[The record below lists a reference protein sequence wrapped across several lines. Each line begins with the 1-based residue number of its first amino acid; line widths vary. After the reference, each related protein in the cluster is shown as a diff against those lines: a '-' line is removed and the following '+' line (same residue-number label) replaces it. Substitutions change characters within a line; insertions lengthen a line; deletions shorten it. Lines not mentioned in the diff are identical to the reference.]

1 MLTRNKIKSIFKQT
15 DSCADGRFNCAKLL
29 SNKKYVISSIVLIGL
44 LIVFISYSFAALTP
58 VSSIT
63 VPSTT
68 LSYAG
73 SEEGSWQYTK
83 SAHWL
88 SKNKARINIKVD
100 TIKKKRADYTDVI
113 LVLDTSGSMLGTK
126 LTQVQNDVN
135 ELINDTIPKGNKIA
149 LITFNDIAT
158 VVNDFTDDTTLLQE
172 SINNLTV
179 SGETNY
185 YQALIKVDDV
195 LSTYN
200 KESNRDCVVLFLT
213 DGLPTIDTPN
223 EVSQY
228 KYLKSKYSY
237 LDINGIQYELGDT
250 VLTGIKNITDTQ
262 YLANKENLNEFLY
275 KASLSTAI
283 YDEFTLTDYVDTNY
297 FNLNNVTDINTTF
310 GEATIQNNK
319 VTWDLSGLKSGTDAT
334 LTIDINFNNNLIG
347 VGGIYPT
354 HTKTDILYKI
364 GNTSTTESTTKT
376 TILKDKYTVI
386 YEGNTPAG
394 CVVSNVPGT
403 SNYFVFD
410 TVQKENTIP
419 VCVGYQFQG
428 WKIIT
433 AGVEEVNDDTF
444 IMPEKNVTLRAIWK
458 KLGITKSMDGTVSKV
473 QTLYRLIAD
482 SSIGLDTNVDFNST
496 PTDANSGVYTIA
508 STASDTYP
516 VHYYRG
522 NIDNNNVLFAGF
534 CWKMVRTTST
544 GGVKLIYN
552 GTYEKYTST
561 PISQDKYISIS
572 NDTTYPYTYDTS
584 TNKWTSTNKTN
595 STTGTISFSVA
606 ESGTYVLSYSV
617 SSLANYDKA
626 YFYKDGTQIGE
637 YSGTTSG
644 TISLGKLTSSNVIQ
658 VKYSKNS
665 YTSYNTDSVTF
676 SLDKASGNLVKSC
689 NNTGKDTQ
697 VGTSSFNSSED
708 SVGYMYG
715 TRYTYNGYYF
725 PGIKVLEEY
734 NVYETNYYYGTS
746 ITYSSSTGKY
756 TLQNA
761 EQKSWSDNYS
771 TLTGYYTCQSTS
783 TTCSTVY
790 YIAGATNR
798 FQYVISLSGD
808 VTDPDTQTITLGKG
822 ITDNGNNTY
831 TLTDIVAVKKSDWF
845 TNYNTYKDYY
855 VCRDLTSTTCDSK
868 YIIVSNRDN
877 SYSGGGSPHANYYM
891 NYDNT
896 FKYVYGNDVT
906 WDGTKYTLTD
916 TYTST
921 NGWSV
926 DRTMAAKKYHYT
938 CLNKTGKCNQVYYVL
953 YFGNDSSIGYM
964 TLSSGKKI
972 EDAKNEMFTNTTD
985 SKIKQTIDTWYS
997 QNMTSYTE
1005 KLEDTIWCN
1014 DRTLYSGSLAG
1025 KDVDAGT
1032 GSSYFSAYN
1041 RIYTKSSPSVECP
1054 NESRDGF
1061 TVSTSFGGNGKLTY
1075 PVGLLTAD
1083 EVMLAGGRRY
1093 GYSNSSYYLY
1103 TGQKYWTMSPSY
1115 FLGSYVSGFDVD
1127 SGGCLDLGTFITSNG
1142 TRPSIALSKGTRYS
1156 SGDGS
1161 FTNPYVIEEN

>member
-1 MLTRNKIKSIFKQT
+1 MENNFIKSFLHKCCFYR
-15 DSCADGRFNCAKLL
+15 DKLL
-29 SNKKYVISSIVLIGL
+29 SNKKYVISSIILIGL
-44 LIVFISYSFAALTP
+44 LIVFMAYSFAALTP
-58 VSSIT
+58 TPSIT

-73 SEEGSWQYTK
+73 SEEGAWQYTK

-88 SKNKARINIKVD
+88 SKNKARINIKLD

-113 LVLDTSGSMLGTK
+113 LVLDTSGSMLGSK

-149 LITFNDIAT
+149 LITFNDSAT
-158 VVNDFTDDTTLLQE
+158 VVNNFTNDTTLLQE

-185 YQALIKVDDV
+185 YQALIKVDDI

-228 KYLKSKYSY
+228 KYLKSKYNY
-237 LDINGIQYELGDT
+237 LDISGIQYELGDT

-262 YLANKENLNEFLY
+262 YLANKDNLNEFLY
-275 KASLSTAI
+275 KASLTTAT

-310 GEATIQNNK
+310 GKATIQSNK
-319 VTWDLSGLKSGTDAT
+319 VVWNLSGLKSGTDAI

-347 VGGIYPT
+347 VGGIYLT
-354 HTKTDILYKI
+354 HTKTDITYKI
-364 GNTSTTESTTKT
+364 GNISTTESTTKT

-410 TVQKENTIP
+410 TVQKENKVP
-419 VCVGYQFQG
+419 VCAGYQFQG
-428 WKIIT
+428 WKIVT
-433 AGVEEVNDDTF
+433 AGVKEVNEDTF

-458 KLGITKSMDGTVSKV
+458 KLSITKSMDGTISKV
-473 QTLYRLIAD
+473 QTLYRLMAD
-482 SSIGLDTNVDFNST
+482 SSIGLDTNVNFDSYYS
-496 PTDANSGVYTIA
+496 NSGVYTIA
-508 STASDTYP
+508 STENDTYP

-552 GTYEKYTST
+552 GTPKDDYDSSI
-561 PISQDKYISIS
+561 PISQDKYINIS

-584 TNKWTSTNKTN
+584 TNKWTSTNK
-595 STTGTISFSVA
+595 SHSKTGIISFSVA

-617 SSLANYDKA
+617 SSELAADEA
-626 YFYKDGTQIGE
+626 YFYKDGIEIGVD
-637 YSGTTSG
+637 SGTNTG
-644 TISLGKLTSSNVIQ
+644 TISLGELTSSNVIM
-658 VKYSKNS
+658 VKYTKDVSVS
-665 YTSYNTDSVTF
+665 SGTDSVTF
-676 SLDKASGNLVKSC
+676 SIDKATGNLVRSC
-689 NNTGKDTQ
+689 NNNGTASQ
-697 VGTSSFNSSED
+697 IGTSAFNTNKSSPAD
-708 SVGYMYG
+708 VGYMYG
-715 TRYTYNGYYF
+715 TRYTYNQYSL
-725 PGIKVLEEY
+725 PIINVLNTY
-734 NVYETNYYYGTS
+734 NVSSTNYYYGTS
-746 ITYSSSTGKY
+746 ITYSNGKY

-771 TLTGYYTCQSTS
+771 TLTGYYTCRSTS

-790 YIAGATNR
+790 YIVGADRNY
-798 FQYVISLSGD
+798 QYNLSLSAG

-831 TLTDIVAVKKSDWF
+831 TLTDTVTVKKVDWY
-845 TNYNTYKDYY
+845 TNYSTYKNYY
-855 VCRDLTSTTCDSK
+855 ICKDLTSTTCDSK
-868 YIIVSNRDN
+868 YLIALTDKSQITYDDTF
-877 SYSGGGSPHANYYM
+877 GYM
-891 NYDNT
+891 
-896 FKYVYGNDVT
+896 YGNDVT

-921 NGWSV
+921 SGWST
-926 DRTMAAKKYHYT
+926 DRTMVAKKYHYT
-938 CLNKTGKCNQVYYVL
+938 CLNTTGECTKVYYIN
-953 YFGNDSSIGYM
+953 YFGNNTSIYYL
-964 TLSSGKKI
+964 TLSSGKNI

-985 SKIKQTIDTWYS
+985 SKMKQTIDTWYS
-997 QNMTSYTE
+997 QNMTACTS

-1032 GSSYFSAYN
+1032 DLSYFSAYN
-1041 RIYTKSSPSVECP
+1041 RIYTKHSPSVECL

-1061 TVSTSFGGNGKLTY
+1061 TVSANSGGNGKLTY
-1075 PVGLLTAD
+1075 PVGLLTID
-1083 EVMLAGGRRY
+1083 EVMLAGAKR
-1093 GYSNSSYYLY
+1093 SVDSKYYLY
-1103 TGQKYWTMSPSY
+1103 TGQWCWTLSPSEFQNNY
-1115 FLGSYVSGFDVD
+1115 ARSFNANSRGRPDSSNAFVDYAGGVRPSVS
-1127 SGGCLDLGTFITSNG
+1127 LAPG
-1142 TRPSIALSKGTRYS
+1142 TRTIE
-1156 SGDGS
+1156 GDGTVNS
-1161 FTNPYVIEEN
+1161 PYVIEED

>member
-58 VSSIT
+58 TPSIT

-68 LSYAG
+68 LSYPNK
-73 SEEGSWQYTK
+73 EEGAWQYTK
-83 SAHWL
+83 SAYWI
-88 SKNKARINIKVD
+88 SKNKARVNIKVD

-149 LITFNDIAT
+149 LITFNDSAT
-158 VVNDFTDDTTLLQE
+158 VVNNFTNDTTLLQE

-200 KESNRDCVVLFLT
+200 KESNRDCVILFLT

-237 LDINGIQYELGDT
+237 LDINGIQYELGNT

-262 YLANKENLNEFLY
+262 YLANKDNLNEFLY
-275 KASLSTAI
+275 KASLTTAT
-283 YDEFTLTDYVDTNY
+283 YDEFTLTDYVDNNY
-297 FNLNNVTDINTTF
+297 FNLNNVTDVSTTF
-310 GEATIQNNK
+310 GNATIQSNK
-319 VTWDLSGLKSGTDAT
+319 VIWNLSGLKSGTDAS

-354 HTKTDILYKI
+354 HTKTDITYKI
-364 GNTSTTESTTKT
+364 GNISTTESTTKS

-394 CVVSNVPGT
+394 CVVSNLPGT

-419 VCVGYQFQG
+419 VCAGYQFQG
-428 WKIIT
+428 WKIVT
-433 AGVEEVNDDTF
+433 AGVKEVNEDIF
-444 IMPEKNVTLRAIWK
+444 IMPDKNVTLRATWK
-458 KLGITKSMDGTVSKV
+458 KLSITKSMDGTISKV

-482 SSIGLDTNVDFNST
+482 SSIGLDTNVDFFST
-496 PTDANSGVYTIA
+496 PTDAKSGVYTIA
-508 STASDTYP
+508 STASDAYP

-522 NIDNNNVLFAGF
+522 NIKNNNVLFAGF

-552 GTYEKYTST
+552 GV
-561 PISQDKYISIS
+561 
-572 NDTTYPYTYDTS
+572 YDE
-584 TNKWTSTNKTN
+584 TNK
-595 STTGTISFSVA
+595 
-606 ESGTYVLSYSV
+606 
-617 SSLANYDKA
+617 
-626 YFYKDGTQIGE
+626 
-637 YSGTTSG
+637 
-644 TISLGKLTSSNVIQ
+644 
-658 VKYSKNS
+658 
-665 YTSYNTDSVTF
+665 
-676 SLDKASGNLVKSC
+676 C
-689 NNTGKDTQ
+689 NNTGTASQ
-697 VGTSSFNSSED
+697 IGTTKFNENYISPAD
-708 SVGYMYG
+708 VGYMYG
-715 TRYTYNGYYF
+715 TRYTYNQHNF
-725 PGIKVLEEY
+725 PNINVLNQSY
-734 NVYETNYYYGTS
+734 TSNTNYYYGTS
-746 ITYSSSTGKY
+746 ITYSNGTY

-761 EQKSWSDNYS
+761 ETKSWSDNYS
-771 TLTGYYTCQSTS
+771 SLTGYYTCRSTS

-790 YIAGATNR
+790 YIVGADRNY
-798 FQYVISLSGD
+798 QYNLSLSAGT
-808 VTDPDTQTITLGKG
+808 TDPDTQTITLGKG
-822 ITDNGNNTY
+822 IADNDDNTY
-831 TLTDIVAVKKSDWF
+831 TLTDTVTVKKVDWY
-845 TNYNTYKDYY
+845 TNYSTYKNYY
-855 VCRDLTSTTCDSK
+855 ICKDLTSTTCDSK
-868 YIIVSNRDN
+868 YIIASTN
-877 SYSGGGSPHANYYM
+877 NYQII
-891 NYDNT
+891 YDNT

-921 NGWSV
+921 SGWSI
-926 DRTMAAKKYHYT
+926 DRTTAAKKYHYT
-938 CLNKTGKCNQVYYVL
+938 CFNTTGECTDVYYIH
-953 YFGNDSSIGYM
+953 YFGNNTSIYYLR
-964 TLSSGKKI
+964 LSSGKNI

-985 SKIKQTIDTWYS
+985 STIKKKIDSWYS
-997 QNMTSYTE
+997 QNMTAYTS
-1005 KLEDTIWCN
+1005 KLEDTVWCN

-1025 KDVDAGT
+1025 KDFDAGT
-1032 GSSYFSAYN
+1032 NVSYFSAYDRRN
-1041 RIYTKSSPSVECP
+1041 KYDPVVECL

-1061 TVSTSFGGNGKLTY
+1061 TVSAASGGNGKLTY
-1075 PVGLLTAD
+1075 PVGLLTMD
-1083 EVMLAGGRRY
+1083 EVMLVGG
-1093 GYSNSSYYLY
+1093 GNAYLY
-1103 TGQKYWTMSPSY
+1103 TGKHYWLLSPSD
-1115 FLGSYVSGFDVD
+1115 FRDQLAIGFYVYSNGYLNYSFVGN
-1127 SGGCLDLGTFITSNG
+1127 SGGV
-1142 TRPSIALSKGTRYS
+1142 RPSIVLSKGTRYS

-1161 FTNPYVIEEN
+1161 FTNPYVIEEE

>member
-1 MLTRNKIKSIFKQT
+1 MENNFIKSFLHKCCFYR
-15 DSCADGRFNCAKLL
+15 DKLL

-58 VSSIT
+58 TPSIT

-68 LSYAG
+68 LSYPNK
-73 SEEGSWQYTK
+73 EEGAWQYTK
-83 SAHWL
+83 SAYWI
-88 SKNKARINIKVD
+88 SKNKARVNIKVD

-149 LITFNDIAT
+149 LITFNDGAT
-158 VVNDFTDDTTLLQE
+158 VVNNFTNDTTLLQE

-200 KESNRDCVVLFLT
+200 KESNRDCVILFLT

-228 KYLKSKYSY
+228 KYLKSKYNY

-275 KASLSTAI
+275 KASLTTAT

-297 FNLNNVTDINTTF
+297 FNLNNITDINTTF
-310 GEATIQNNK
+310 GEATIQSNK
-319 VTWDLSGLKSGTDAT
+319 VIWNLSGLKSGTDAT
-334 LTIDINFNNNLIG
+334 LTIDINLNNNLIG

-364 GNTSTTESTTKT
+364 GNISTTESTAKT

-386 YEGNTPAG
+386 YEGNTPSG
-394 CVVSNVPGT
+394 CVVSNMPST
-403 SNYFVFD
+403 NNYFVFD

-419 VCVGYQFQG
+419 VCAGYQFKG
-428 WKIIT
+428 WEIIT
-433 AGVEEVNDDTF
+433 SGVKEVNEDTF
-444 IMPEKNVTLRAIWK
+444 IMPEKNVTLRATWK
-458 KLGITKSMDGTVSKV
+458 KLSITKSMDGTISKV
-473 QTLYRLIAD
+473 QTLYRLMSD
-482 SSIGLDTNVDFNST
+482 SSVGLDTNVDFSKA
-496 PTDANSGVYTIA
+496 PTNDNSGVYTIA

-534 CWKMVRTTST
+534 CWEMVRTTST

-552 GTYEKYTST
+552 GV
-561 PISQDKYISIS
+561 
-572 NDTTYPYTYDTS
+572 YDE
-584 TNKWTSTNKTN
+584 TNK
-595 STTGTISFSVA
+595 
-606 ESGTYVLSYSV
+606 
-617 SSLANYDKA
+617 
-626 YFYKDGTQIGE
+626 
-637 YSGTTSG
+637 
-644 TISLGKLTSSNVIQ
+644 
-658 VKYSKNS
+658 
-665 YTSYNTDSVTF
+665 
-676 SLDKASGNLVKSC
+676 C
-689 NNTGKDTQ
+689 NNTGTASQ
-697 VGTSSFNSSED
+697 IGTTKFNENYISPAD
-708 SVGYMYG
+708 VGYMYG
-715 TRYTYNGYYF
+715 TRYTYNQHNF
-725 PGIKVLEEY
+725 PNINVLNQSY
-734 NVYETNYYYGTS
+734 TSNTNYYYGTS
-746 ITYSSSTGKY
+746 ITYSNGTY

-761 EQKSWSDNYS
+761 EAKSWSDNYS
-771 TLTGYYTCQSTS
+771 SLTGYYTCRSTS

-790 YIAGATNR
+790 YIVGADRNY
-798 FQYVISLSGD
+798 QYTLSLSRG

-822 ITDNGNNTY
+822 ITDNGNSTY
-831 TLTDIVAVKKSDWF
+831 TLTDTVTVKKVDWYK
-845 TNYNTYKDYY
+845 NYSTYKNYY
-855 VCRDLTSTTCDSK
+855 VCKDLTSTTCNGK
-868 YIIVSNRDN
+868 YLIALTENYRIIYDDTF
-877 SYSGGGSPHANYYM
+877 GYM
-891 NYDNT
+891 
-896 FKYVYGNDVT
+896 YGNDVT
-906 WDGTKYTLTD
+906 WDGTKYTLID

-921 NGWSV
+921 SGWRN
-926 DRTMAAKKYHYT
+926 DRKTLAKKYHYT
-938 CLNKTGKCNQVYYVL
+938 CLNTTGECTDVYYIH
-953 YFGNDSSIGYM
+953 YFGHNTVIYYLK
-964 TLSSGKKI
+964 LSSGKNI

-985 SKIKQTIDTWYS
+985 STIKKAIDTWYS

-1014 DRTLYSGSLAG
+1014 DRTFTSGSLAG

-1032 GSSYFSAYN
+1032 YPSYFSTN
-1041 RIYTKSSPSVECP
+1041 NNSPSVECP

-1061 TVSTSFGGNGKLTY
+1061 TVSTLSGGNGKLTY

-1083 EVMLAGGRRY
+1083 EVMLAGG
-1093 GYSNSSYYLY
+1093 GYSINKNYYLSTGQSYWLLSPSDFSYYNHAEGFSVESFGILVISDVNNSD
-1103 TGQKYWTMSPSY
+1103 GVRPS
-1115 FLGSYVSGFDVD
+1115 VS
-1127 SGGCLDLGTFITSNG
+1127 LAPG
-1142 TRPSIALSKGTRYS
+1142 TRITEGTGTVNS
-1156 SGDGS
+1156 
-1161 FTNPYVIEEN
+1161 PYVIEEQ

>member
-1 MLTRNKIKSIFKQT
+1 MKKKFIKSFQQIK
-15 DSCADGRFNCAKLL
+15 RFNCAKLL

-58 VSSIT
+58 TPSIT

-83 SAHWL
+83 SAYWL

-149 LITFNDIAT
+149 LITFNDSAT
-158 VVNDFTDDTTLLQE
+158 VLNNFTNDTTLLQE

-237 LDINGIQYELGDT
+237 LDINGIQYELGNT

-297 FNLNNVTDINTTF
+297 FNLNNITDINTTF
-310 GEATIQNNK
+310 GEATIQSNK
-319 VTWDLSGLKSGTDAT
+319 VVWNLSGLKSGTDAT
-334 LTIDINFNNNLIG
+334 LKIDINFNDDLIG

-364 GNTSTTESTTKT
+364 GNISTTESTTKT

-419 VCVGYQFQG
+419 VCAGYQFQG
-428 WKIIT
+428 WKIVT
-433 AGVEEVNDDTF
+433 AGVKEVNEDTF
-444 IMPEKNVTLRAIWK
+444 IMPEKNVTLRAVWK
-458 KLGITKSMDGTVSKV
+458 KLGIKKSMDGTVSKV
-473 QTLYRLIAD
+473 QTLYRLMAD
-482 SSIGLDTNVDFNST
+482 SSIGLDTDVDFSSI
-496 PTDANSGVYTIA
+496 PYYYNSGIYTIA
-508 STASDTYP
+508 STEDDKYP

-522 NIDNNNVLFAGF
+522 KIKNNNVLFAGF

-552 GTYEKYTST
+552 GTPKDDYDFST

-572 NDTTYPYTYDTS
+572 NDATYPYAYDTS
-584 TNKWTSTNKTN
+584 TNKWTSTNRTHSK
-595 STTGTISFSVA
+595 TGTISFSVA
-606 ESGTYVLSYSV
+606 ESGTYVLAYSV
-617 SSLANYDKA
+617 SSEANCDKA

-637 YSGTTSG
+637 YSGNTSG
-644 TISLGKLTSSNVIQ
+644 TITLGELTSSNVIQ
-658 VKYSKNS
+658 VKYTKNNFGS
-665 YTSYNTDSVTF
+665 SGTDSVTF
-676 SLDKASGNLVKSC
+676 SIDKASGNLVKSC
-689 NNTGKDTQ
+689 NNTGEASQ
-697 VGTSSFNSSED
+697 IGTSEFNSNHTSLAD
-708 SVGYMYG
+708 VGYMYG
-715 TRYTYNGYYF
+715 TRYTYSYYYL
-725 PGIKVLEEY
+725 PMKIVL
-734 NVYETNYYYGTS
+734 NLSSASNTNYYYGTS
-746 ITYSSSTGKY
+746 ITYSSSTGTY

-771 TLTGYYTCQSTS
+771 SLTGYYTCRTTS
-783 TTCSTVY
+783 TTCSIVY
-790 YIAGATNR
+790 YIAGATSNH
-798 FQYVISLSGD
+798 QYVISLSGG
-808 VTDPDTQTITLGKG
+808 VIDPDTQTITLGKG
-822 ITDNGNNTY
+822 IADNGDNTY
-831 TLTDIVAVKKSDWF
+831 SLTDIVTVKKADWY
-845 TNYNTYKDYY
+845 TNYSTYKNYY
-855 VCRDLTSTTCDSK
+855 MCKDLTSTICDSK
-868 YIIVSNRDN
+868 YIISSTNH
-877 SYSGGGSPHANYYM
+877 YEIT
-891 NYDNT
+891 YDNT
-896 FKYVYGNDVT
+896 FKYIYGNDVT

-921 NGWSV
+921 SGWSN
-926 DRTMAAKKYHYT
+926 DRTTAAKKYHYT
-938 CLNKTGKCNQVYYVL
+938 CLNSTGECTDVYYIL
-953 YFGNDSSIGYM
+953 YFGNNSYIYYLK
-964 TLSSGKKI
+964 LSSGKNI

-985 SKIKQTIDTWYS
+985 STIKQTIDTWYET
-997 QNMTSYTE
+997 NMTAYTK
-1005 KLEDTIWCN
+1005 KLEDAIWCN

-1032 GSSYFSAYN
+1032 SYSYFSTYN
-1041 RIYTKSSPSVECP
+1041 RTIRIYSPNIKCQ
-1054 NESRDGF
+1054 NENRDGF
-1061 TVSTSFGGNGKLTY
+1061 TVSTASGGNGKLTY

-1083 EVMLAGGRRY
+1083 EVILAGGNY
-1093 GYSNSSYYLY
+1093 GYTNSWYYLY
-1103 TGQKYWTMSPSY
+1103 TDQDYWALSPSGFGY
-1115 FLGSYVSGFDVD
+1115 GDAKGFFTGSNLNGNYVVSISHGV
-1127 SGGCLDLGTFITSNG
+1127 
-1142 TRPSIALSKGTRYS
+1142 RPSIVLSKGTRYS
-1156 SGDGS
+1156 SGDG
-1161 FTNPYVIEEN
+1161 TVYYPYVIEEE

>member
-1 MLTRNKIKSIFKQT
+1 MKKKFIKSFQQIK
-15 DSCADGRFNCAKLL
+15 RFNCAKLL

-68 LSYAG
+68 LSYPNK
-73 SEEGSWQYTK
+73 EEGSWQYTK
-83 SAHWL
+83 SAYWL

-149 LITFNDIAT
+149 LITFNDTAT
-158 VVNDFTDDTTLLQE
+158 IINDFTNDASLLQE

-179 SGETNY
+179 AGETNY

-228 KYLKSKYSY
+228 KYLKSKYNY
-237 LDINGIQYELGDT
+237 LDINGIQYELGDE

-275 KASLSTAI
+275 KASLTTAI

-319 VTWDLSGLKSGTDAT
+319 VIWDLSGLKSGTDAI
-334 LTIDINFNNNLIG
+334 LTIDINFNNDLIG

-354 HTKTDILYKI
+354 HTQTDILYKI
-364 GNTSTTESTTKT
+364 GNISTTESTTKT
-376 TILKDKYTVI
+376 TILKDKYTVV
-386 YEGNTPAG
+386 YEGNTPSG
-394 CVVSNVPGT
+394 CVVSNVPST

-410 TVQKENTIP
+410 TVQKEDKVP
-419 VCVGYQFQG
+419 VCAGYQFQG
-428 WKIIT
+428 WKIVT
-433 AGVEEVNDDTF
+433 AGVEEVNDDSF

-458 KLGITKSMDGTVSKV
+458 KLGIKKSMDGTVSKV
-473 QTLYRLIAD
+473 QTLYRLMAD
-482 SSIGLDTNVDFNST
+482 SSVGLDTNVNFNST

-508 STASDTYP
+508 STSSDTYP

-522 NIDNNNVLFAGF
+522 KIKNNNVLFAGF
-534 CWKMVRTTST
+534 CWKMVRTTAM

-552 GTYEKYTST
+552 GTPKDDYDSSI
-561 PISQDKYISIS
+561 PISQDKYISVS
-572 NDTTYPYTYDTS
+572 NDATYHYTYDVS
-584 TNKWTSTNKTN
+584 TNKWASTNKTH

-606 ESGTYVLSYSV
+606 ESGTYKLSYSV
-617 SSLANYDKA
+617 SSEVNRDKA
-626 YFYKDGTQIGE
+626 YFYKDGTKLGV
-637 YSGTTSG
+637 YSGNESG
-644 TISLGKLTSSNVIQ
+644 TIYLGELTSSNVIQ
-658 VKYSKNS
+658 VKYTKDSS
-665 YTSYNTDSVTF
+665 GSSGTDTVSFSV
-676 SLDKASGNLVKSC
+676 DKATGNLVKSC
-689 NNTGKDTQ
+689 NNTGTATQ
-697 VGTSSFNSSED
+697 IGKSKFNSNDYSPAD
-708 SVGYMYG
+708 VGYMYG
-715 TRYTYNGYYF
+715 TRYTYNPHVF
-725 PGIKVLEEY
+725 PRIDVLNQSY
-734 NVYETNYYYGTS
+734 IFNTNYYYGDS
-746 ITYSSSTGKY
+746 ITYSYANGTY

-761 EQKSWSDNYS
+761 EVKSWSDNYS
-771 TLTGYYTCQSTS
+771 TLIGYYTCQSTS
-783 TTCSTVY
+783 TTCSTVH
-790 YIAGATNR
+790 YIAGASSSA
-798 FQYVISLSGD
+798 QYVVSLSDG
-808 VTDPDTQTITLGKG
+808 VTDLDTQTITLGKG

-831 TLTDIVAVKKSDWF
+831 TLTDTVIVKKVDWF
-845 TNYNTYKDYY
+845 TNYSTYKNYY
-855 VCRDLTSTTCDSK
+855 MCKDLTSTTCDSK
-868 YIIVSNRDN
+868 YLISSTN
-877 SYSGGGSPHANYYM
+877 NYQIR
-891 NYDNT
+891 YDDT
-896 FKYVYGNDVT
+896 FEFVYGNDVT

-921 NGWSV
+921 SGWLT
-926 DRTMAAKKYHYT
+926 DRTTIAKKYHYT
-938 CLNKTGKCNQVYYVL
+938 CLNTTGECTDVYYIH
-953 YFGNDSSIGYM
+953 FGNNSYIDYLK
-964 TLSSGKKI
+964 LSSGKNI
-972 EDAKNEMFTNTTD
+972 EDAKDEMFTNNND
-985 SKIKQTIDTWYS
+985 SEIKKAIDTWYS
-997 QNMTSYTE
+997 QNMTSYTS
-1005 KLEDTIWCN
+1005 KLEDTIFCN

-1032 GSSYFSAYN
+1032 NDSYFSANN
-1041 RIYTKSSPSVECP
+1041 RLRNTRSPSVECP
-1054 NESRDGF
+1054 NENRDGF
-1061 TVSTSFGGNGKLTY
+1061 TVSTSSGGNGALTY

-1083 EVMLAGGRRY
+1083 EVMLAGGSTVY
-1093 GYSNSSYYLY
+1093 YDNNNYLDTGQSYWLLSPNTFSYSNYAFHFIANGFYYYYNGYLSSN
-1103 TGQKYWTMSPSY
+1103 T
-1115 FLGSYVSGFDVD
+1115 VSN
-1127 SGGCLDLGTFITSNG
+1127 SGGV
-1142 TRPSIALSKGTRYS
+1142 RPSIVLSKGTRYS

-1161 FTNPYVIEEN
+1161 FTNPYVIEDE

>member
-1 MLTRNKIKSIFKQT
+1 MLTRNKIKSIFRQT

-29 SNKKYVISSIVLIGL
+29 SNKKYIISSIVLIGL

-58 VSSIT
+58 TPSIT

-68 LSYAG
+68 LSY
-73 SEEGSWQYTK
+73 SNKEEGAWQYTK
-83 SAHWL
+83 SAYWL

-149 LITFNDIAT
+149 LITFNDTAIII
-158 VVNDFTDDTTLLQE
+158 NDFTDDAAILQE

-185 YQALIKVDDV
+185 YQALIKVDDI

-228 KYLKSKYSY
+228 KYLKSKYNY
-237 LDINGIQYELGDT
+237 LDINGIQYELGDE

-275 KASLSTAI
+275 KASLTTAT

-297 FNLNNVTDINTTF
+297 FNLNNVTDVSTTF

-319 VTWDLSGLKSGTDAT
+319 VVWNLSGLKSGTDAI

-354 HTKTDILYKI
+354 HTKTDITYKI
-364 GNTSTTESTTKT
+364 GNISTTESTTKT

-410 TVQKENTIP
+410 TVQKENKVP
-419 VCVGYQFQG
+419 VCAGYQFQG
-428 WKIIT
+428 WKIVT
-433 AGVEEVNDDTF
+433 AGVKEVNEDTF
-444 IMPEKNVTLRAIWK
+444 IMPEKNVTLRATWK
-458 KLGITKSMDGTVSKV
+458 KLSITKSMDGTVSKV

-482 SSIGLDTNVDFNST
+482 SSIGLDTNVNFSST
-496 PTDANSGVYTIA
+496 PINANSGVYTIA

-534 CWKMVRTTST
+534 CWKMVRTIST

-552 GTYEKYTST
+552 GV
-561 PISQDKYISIS
+561 
-572 NDTTYPYTYDTS
+572 YDE
-584 TNKWTSTNKTN
+584 TNK
-595 STTGTISFSVA
+595 
-606 ESGTYVLSYSV
+606 
-617 SSLANYDKA
+617 
-626 YFYKDGTQIGE
+626 
-637 YSGTTSG
+637 
-644 TISLGKLTSSNVIQ
+644 
-658 VKYSKNS
+658 
-665 YTSYNTDSVTF
+665 
-676 SLDKASGNLVKSC
+676 C
-689 NNTGKDTQ
+689 NNTGTASQ
-697 VGTSSFNSSED
+697 IGTSAFNSSSSSPAD
-708 SVGYMYG
+708 VGYMYG
-715 TRYTYNGYYF
+715 TRYTYDSYSLPY
-725 PGIKVLEEY
+725 IDVL
-734 NVYETNYYYGTS
+734 NQRSVSSTNYYYGTS
-746 ITYSSSTGKY
+746 VTYSNGTY

-761 EQKSWSDNYS
+761 EAKSWSDNYS
-771 TLTGYYTCQSTS
+771 TLTGYYTCRTTS

-790 YIAGATNR
+790 YIVGTDSY
-798 FQYVISLSGD
+798 FQYVISLSDG
-808 VTDPDTQTITLGKG
+808 VIDPDTQTITLGKG

-831 TLTDIVAVKKSDWF
+831 TLTDTVTVKKVDWY
-845 TNYNTYKDYY
+845 TNYSTYKNYY
-855 VCRDLTSTTCDSK
+855 ICKDLTSTTCDSK
-868 YIIVSNRDN
+868 YLIALTDKSQITYDDTF
-877 SYSGGGSPHANYYM
+877 GYM
-891 NYDNT
+891 
-896 FKYVYGNDVT
+896 YGNDVT

-921 NGWSV
+921 SGWST
-926 DRTMAAKKYHYT
+926 DRTMVAKKYHYT
-938 CLNKTGKCNQVYYVL
+938 CLNTTGECTKVYYIN
-953 YFGNDSSIGYM
+953 YFGNNTSIYYL
-964 TLSSGKKI
+964 TLSSGKNI

-985 SKIKQTIDTWYS
+985 SKMKKTIDSWYKN
-997 QNMTSYTE
+997 NMTSYTS

-1014 DRTLYSGSLAG
+1014 DRTFALGSLAG
-1025 KDVDAGT
+1025 KYVDAGT

-1041 RIYTKSSPSVECP
+1041 RANVNHSPSVECS

-1061 TVSTSFGGNGKLTY
+1061 TVSTSSGGNGKLTY
-1075 PVGLLTAD
+1075 PVGLLTMD
-1083 EVMLAGGRRY
+1083 EVMLAGGNR
-1093 GYSNSSYYLY
+1093 GSNSKYYLY
-1103 TGQKYWTMSPSY
+1103 TGQNYRLLSPSS
-1115 FLGSYVSGFDVD
+1115 FSNHLANGSYVDSYGYLDYYNGFVY
-1127 SGGCLDLGTFITSNG
+1127 SSFGV
-1142 TRPSIALSKGTRYS
+1142 RPSIVLSKGTRYL
-1156 SGDGS
+1156 SGDG
-1161 FTNPYVIEEN
+1161 TVYYPYVIEAD

>member
-1 MLTRNKIKSIFKQT
+1 MENNFIKSFLHKCCFYR
-15 DSCADGRFNCAKLL
+15 DKLL

-58 VSSIT
+58 TPSIT

-68 LSYAG
+68 LSYPNK
-73 SEEGSWQYTK
+73 EEGAWQYTK
-83 SAHWL
+83 SAYWI
-88 SKNKARINIKVD
+88 SKNKARVNIKVD

-149 LITFNDIAT
+149 LITFNDGAT
-158 VVNDFTDDTTLLQE
+158 VVNNFTNDTTLLQE

-228 KYLKSKYSY
+228 KYLKSKYNY

-275 KASLSTAI
+275 KASLTTAT

-297 FNLNNVTDINTTF
+297 FNLNNITDINTTF
-310 GEATIQNNK
+310 GEATIQSNK
-319 VTWDLSGLKSGTDAT
+319 VIWNLSGLKSGTDAT
-334 LTIDINFNNNLIG
+334 LTIDINLNNNLIG

-364 GNTSTTESTTKT
+364 GNISTTESTAKT

-386 YEGNTPAG
+386 YEGNTPSG
-394 CVVSNVPGT
+394 CVVSNMPST
-403 SNYFVFD
+403 NNYFVFD

-419 VCVGYQFQG
+419 VCAGYQFKG
-428 WKIIT
+428 WEIIT
-433 AGVEEVNDDTF
+433 SGVKEVNEDTF
-444 IMPEKNVTLRAIWK
+444 IMPEKNVTLRATWK
-458 KLGITKSMDGTVSKV
+458 KLSITKSMDGTISKV
-473 QTLYRLIAD
+473 QTLYRLMSD
-482 SSIGLDTNVDFNST
+482 SSVGLDTNVDFSKA
-496 PTDANSGVYTIA
+496 PTNDNSGVYTIA

-534 CWKMVRTTST
+534 CWEMVRTTST

-552 GTYEKYTST
+552 GV
-561 PISQDKYISIS
+561 
-572 NDTTYPYTYDTS
+572 YDE
-584 TNKWTSTNKTN
+584 TNK
-595 STTGTISFSVA
+595 
-606 ESGTYVLSYSV
+606 
-617 SSLANYDKA
+617 
-626 YFYKDGTQIGE
+626 
-637 YSGTTSG
+637 
-644 TISLGKLTSSNVIQ
+644 
-658 VKYSKNS
+658 
-665 YTSYNTDSVTF
+665 
-676 SLDKASGNLVKSC
+676 C
-689 NNTGKDTQ
+689 NNTGTATQ
-697 VGTSSFNSSED
+697 IGTSAFNSNSNSSAD
-708 SVGYMYG
+708 VGYMYG
-715 TRYTYNGYYF
+715 TRYKFSSYPFATLY
-725 PGIKVLEEY
+725 VLDRKY
-734 NVYETNYYYGTS
+734 VSSNLYYYGTS
-746 ITYSSSTGKY
+746 ITYSNGTY

-761 EQKSWSDNYS
+761 EAKSWSDNYS
-771 TLTGYYTCQSTS
+771 SLTGYYTCRSTS

-790 YIAGATNR
+790 YIVGADRNY
-798 FQYVISLSGD
+798 QYTLSLSRG

-822 ITDNGNNTY
+822 ITDNGNSTY
-831 TLTDIVAVKKSDWF
+831 TLTDTVTVKKVDWYK
-845 TNYNTYKDYY
+845 NYSTYKNYY
-855 VCRDLTSTTCDSK
+855 VCKDLTSTTCNGK
-868 YIIVSNRDN
+868 YLIALTENYRIIYDDTF
-877 SYSGGGSPHANYYM
+877 GYM
-891 NYDNT
+891 
-896 FKYVYGNDVT
+896 YGNDVT
-906 WDGTKYTLTD
+906 WDGTKYTLID

-921 NGWSV
+921 SGWRN
-926 DRTMAAKKYHYT
+926 DRKTLAKKYHYT
-938 CLNKTGKCNQVYYVL
+938 CLNTTGECTDVYYIH
-953 YFGNDSSIGYM
+953 YFGHNTVIYYLK
-964 TLSSGKKI
+964 LSSGKNI

-985 SKIKQTIDTWYS
+985 STIKKAIDTWYS

-1014 DRTLYSGSLAG
+1014 DRTFTSGSLAG

-1032 GSSYFSAYN
+1032 YPSYFSTN
-1041 RIYTKSSPSVECP
+1041 NNSPSVECP

-1061 TVSTSFGGNGKLTY
+1061 TVSTLSGGNGKLTY

-1083 EVMLAGGRRY
+1083 EVMLAGG
-1093 GYSNSSYYLY
+1093 GYSINKNYYLSTGQSYWLLSPSDFSYYNHAEGFSVESFGILVISDVNNSD
-1103 TGQKYWTMSPSY
+1103 GVRPS
-1115 FLGSYVSGFDVD
+1115 VS
-1127 SGGCLDLGTFITSNG
+1127 LAPG
-1142 TRPSIALSKGTRYS
+1142 TRITEGTGTVNS
-1156 SGDGS
+1156 
-1161 FTNPYVIEEN
+1161 PYVIEEQ

>member
-1 MLTRNKIKSIFKQT
+1 MLARNKIKSIFRQT
-15 DSCADGRFNCAKLL
+15 DSCTDRRFNCAKLL

-58 VSSIT
+58 TPSIT

-73 SEEGSWQYTK
+73 SEEGAWQYTK

-88 SKNKARINIKVD
+88 SENKARINIKVD
-100 TIKKKRADYTDVI
+100 TIQKNRADYTDVI

-149 LITFNDIAT
+149 LITFNDSAT
-158 VVNDFTDDTTLLQE
+158 VVNNFTNDTTLLQE

-228 KYLKSKYSY
+228 KYLKSKYNY
-237 LDINGIQYELGDT
+237 LDINGIQYELGNT

-275 KASLSTAI
+275 KASLTTAT

-297 FNLNNVTDINTTF
+297 FNLNNITDINTTF
-310 GEATIQNNK
+310 GEATTQSNK
-319 VTWDLSGLKSGTDAT
+319 VVWNLSGLKSGTDAT
-334 LTIDINFNNNLIG
+334 LTMDINFNNNLIG

-354 HTKTDILYKI
+354 HTKTDITYKI
-364 GNTSTTESTTKT
+364 GNTSTTESTAKT

-386 YEGNTPAG
+386 YEGNTPSG
-394 CVVSNVPGT
+394 CVVSNMPST
-403 SNYFVFD
+403 NNYFVFD
-410 TVQKENTIP
+410 AVQKENTIP
-419 VCVGYQFQG
+419 VCAGYQFKG
-428 WKIIT
+428 WEIIT
-433 AGVEEVNDDTF
+433 SGVEEVNDDTF
-444 IMPEKNVTLRAIWK
+444 IMPEKNVTLRAVWK

-473 QTLYRLIAD
+473 QTLYRLMAD
-482 SSIGLDTNVDFNST
+482 SSVGLDTNVNFNSN

-508 STASDTYP
+508 RTASDTYP

-522 NIDNNNVLFAGF
+522 NIKNNNVLFAGF

-552 GTYEKYTST
+552 GV
-561 PISQDKYISIS
+561 
-572 NDTTYPYTYDTS
+572 YDE
-584 TNKWTSTNKTN
+584 TNK
-595 STTGTISFSVA
+595 
-606 ESGTYVLSYSV
+606 
-617 SSLANYDKA
+617 
-626 YFYKDGTQIGE
+626 
-637 YSGTTSG
+637 
-644 TISLGKLTSSNVIQ
+644 
-658 VKYSKNS
+658 
-665 YTSYNTDSVTF
+665 
-676 SLDKASGNLVKSC
+676 C
-689 NNTGKDTQ
+689 NNTGTASQ
-697 VGTSSFNSSED
+697 IGTSAFNSNRISPAD
-708 SVGYMYG
+708 VGYMYG
-715 TRYTYNGYYF
+715 TRYTYSSKSF
-725 PGIKVLEEY
+725 PSINVLDNFY
-734 NVYETNYYYGTS
+734 TSNTNYYYGTS
-746 ITYSSSTGKY
+746 VTYSNGTY

-761 EQKSWSDNYS
+761 QAKSWSDNYS
-771 TLTGYYTCQSTS
+771 SLTGYYTCRSTS

-790 YIAGATNR
+790 YIVGANYSH
-798 FQYVISLSGD
+798 QYNLSLSAGT
-808 VTDPDTQTITLGKG
+808 TDPATQTITLGKG

-831 TLTDIVAVKKSDWF
+831 TLTDTVTVKRVDWY
-845 TNYNTYKDYY
+845 TNYSTYKNYY
-855 VCRDLTSTTCDSK
+855 MCKDLTSTTCDSK
-868 YIIVSNRDN
+868 YLIASTN
-877 SYSGGGSPHANYYM
+877 NYQITY
-891 NYDNT
+891 NNT
-896 FKYVYGNDVT
+896 FKYIYGNDVT

-921 NGWSV
+921 SGWSN
-926 DRTMAAKKYHYT
+926 DRTTAAKKYHYT
-938 CLNKTGKCNQVYYVL
+938 CFNTTGECTDVYYIH
-953 YFGNDSSIGYM
+953 YFGSNTSIYYL
-964 TLSSGKKI
+964 TLSSGKNI

-985 SKIKQTIDTWYS
+985 SKMKQTIDTWYS
-997 QNMTSYTE
+997 QNMTAYTS

-1025 KDVDAGT
+1025 KDVDAET
-1032 GSSYFSAYN
+1032 NDSCFSAYN
-1041 RIYTKSSPSVECP
+1041 RISTRSPIIECS

-1061 TVSTSFGGNGKLTY
+1061 TVSTLSGGNGKLTY

-1083 EVMLAGGRRY
+1083 EVMLAGGRKDNNR
-1093 GYSNSSYYLY
+1093 NYYLY
-1103 TGQKYWTMSPSY
+1103 TGQDYWLLSPSSFVDY
-1115 FLGSYVSGFDVD
+1115 DALGFRVF
-1127 SGGCLDLGTFITSNG
+1127 SNG
-1142 TRPSIALSKGTRYS
+1142 GLSNYYVYNFYGARPSIVLSKGTRYS
-1156 SGDGS
+1156 SGDG
-1161 FTNPYVIEEN
+1161 TVYYPYVIEEE

>member
-1 MLTRNKIKSIFKQT
+1 MKNNFIKSFLHKCCFYR
-15 DSCADGRFNCAKLL
+15 DKLL

-68 LSYAG
+68 LSY
-73 SEEGSWQYTK
+73 SDKEEGAWQYTK

-149 LITFNDIAT
+149 LITFNDSAT
-158 VVNDFTDDTTLLQE
+158 VVNDFTNDTTLLQE

-179 SGETNY
+179 AGETNY
-185 YQALIKVDDV
+185 YQALVKVDDV

-200 KESNRDCVVLFLT
+200 KEANRDCVVLFLT

-237 LDINGIQYELGDT
+237 LDINGIQYELGDE

-262 YLANKENLNEFLY
+262 YLANKENLDKFLY
-275 KASLSTAI
+275 QASLSTAI

-297 FNLNNVTDINTTF
+297 FNLNNVTDVTTTF

-319 VTWDLSGLKSGTDAT
+319 VTWNLSGLKSGTDAT

-354 HTKTDILYKI
+354 HTNTDITYKI
-364 GNTSTTESTTKT
+364 GSTSTTESTDKT
-376 TILKDKYTVI
+376 TILKDKYTVV
-386 YEGNTPAG
+386 YEGNTPSG

-403 SNYFVFD
+403 SSYFVFD

-419 VCVGYQFQG
+419 VCAGYQFQG
-428 WKIIT
+428 WEIIT

-444 IMPEKNVTLRAIWK
+444 IMPDKNVTLRTTWK
-458 KLGITKSMDGTVSKV
+458 KLSITKSMDGTVSKV
-473 QTLYRLIAD
+473 QTLYRLMAD
-482 SSIGLDTNVDFNST
+482 SSVGLDTNVNFDST

-522 NIDNNNVLFAGF
+522 NIKNNNVLFAGF

-552 GTYEKYTST
+552 GVPKDDY
-561 PISQDKYISIS
+561 PYISIKYDEYINIS
-572 NDTTYPYTYDTS
+572 NDATYPYTYDTS

-595 STTGTISFSVA
+595 SKTGTISFSVA
-606 ESGTYVLSYSV
+606 ESGIYKFSYSV
-617 SSLANYDKA
+617 SSEANCDKA
-626 YFYKDGTQIGE
+626 YFYKDGTQIGV
-637 YSGTTSG
+637 YSGTASG
-644 TISLGKLTSSNVIQ
+644 TISLGELTSSNVIQ
-658 VKYSKNS
+658 VKYTKDSS
-665 YTSYNTDSVTF
+665 GYSGTDSVTF
-676 SLDKASGNLVKSC
+676 SIDKATGNLVKSC
-689 NNTGKDTQ
+689 NNTGEASQIDISAFNTND
-697 VGTSSFNSSED
+697 SSPAD
-708 SVGYMYG
+708 VGYMYG
-715 TRYTYNGYYF
+715 TRYTHNQYSF
-725 PGIKVLEEY
+725 PWIHVLDYY
-734 NVYETNYYYGTS
+734 NVSSTNYYYGTS
-746 ITYSSSTGKY
+746 ITYSSSTGEY

-761 EQKSWSDNYS
+761 EQKSWSDNYG

-783 TTCSTVY
+783 TACSTVY
-790 YIAGATNR
+790 YIAGASSGT
-798 FQYVISLSGD
+798 QYVVSLSGG

-831 TLTDIVAVKKSDWF
+831 SLTDTVTVKKADWF
-845 TNYNTYKDYY
+845 TSYSTFEDYY
-855 VCRDLTSTTCDSK
+855 ICKDLTSTTCDSK
-868 YIIVSNRDN
+868 YLITSTDN
-877 SYSGGGSPHANYYM
+877 SSIE
-891 NYDNT
+891 YDDT

-906 WDGTKYTLTD
+906 WDGTKYILTD
-916 TYTST
+916 IYTST
-921 NGWSV
+921 NGWSI
-926 DRTMAAKKYHYT
+926 DRTTVAKKYHYT
-938 CLNKTGKCNQVYYVL
+938 CFNTTGECTDVYYIH
-953 YFGNDSSIGYM
+953 YFGYDFTIYYLK
-964 TLSSGKKI
+964 LSFGKNI
-972 EDAKNEMFTNTTD
+972 EDAKKEMFTNTTD
-985 SKIKQTIDTWYS
+985 STMKKAIDSWYS
-997 QNMTSYTE
+997 QNMTAYTE
-1005 KLEDTIWCN
+1005 KLEDTIFCN

-1032 GSSYFSAYN
+1032 DYSRFSAYN
-1041 RIYTKSSPSVECP
+1041 RTEIKYNPSVECS
-1054 NESRDGF
+1054 NKNRDGF
-1061 TVSTSFGGNGKLTY
+1061 TVLTSSGGNGKLTY

-1083 EVMLAGGRRY
+1083 EVMLAGGRNANN
-1093 GYSNSSYYLY
+1093 SNYYLY
-1103 TGQKYWTMSPSY
+1103 TGQYYWLLSPFESSKYANNFFVY
-1115 FLGSYVSGFDVD
+1115 SGIHYPIEIVGNSFGV
-1127 SGGCLDLGTFITSNG
+1127 
-1142 TRPSIALSKGTRYS
+1142 RPSVSLAKGIRYS
-1156 SGDGS
+1156 SGDG
-1161 FTNPYVIEEN
+1161 TVYYPYVIEEQ